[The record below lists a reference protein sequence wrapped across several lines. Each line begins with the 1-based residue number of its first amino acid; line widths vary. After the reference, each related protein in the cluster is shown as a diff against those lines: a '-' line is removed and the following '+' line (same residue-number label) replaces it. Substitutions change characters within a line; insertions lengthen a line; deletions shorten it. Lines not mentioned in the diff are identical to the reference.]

1 MSETKRLYFEDA
13 GRLEFEARITGRRTV
28 DGRPAV
34 ILDETAF
41 YPESGGQ
48 PWDLGTIDGIPVVK
62 VLDEEG
68 TIVHVL
74 EREPGQEAG
83 EGAERR
89 EEGKAAAGR
98 D

>member
-41 YPESGGQ
+41 YPS
-48 PWDLGTIDGIPVVK
+48 PAASPGTW
-62 VLDEEG
+62 
-68 TIVHVL
+68 
-74 EREPGQEAG
+74 
-83 EGAERR
+83 
-89 EEGKAAAGR
+89 GR
-98 D
+98 STGFPS